1 MQSMLNQ
8 CLHEAWP
15 RGRLRGLSCGSNTPA
30 PRQSFG
36 YRLMAVGVLAGPTT
50 EDVTA
55 SIDEAQDQ
63 ALKASESNRYAVEM
77 AASDVKESLKKE
89 K

>member
-1 MQSMLNQ
+1 M
-8 CLHEAWP
+8 H
-15 RGRLRGLSCGSNTPA
+15 
-30 PRQSFG
+30 
-36 YRLMAVGVLAGPTT
+36 YAGPTN

-63 ALKASESNRYAVEM
+63 ALKASESNRYAVET
-77 AASDVKESLKKE
+77 AAGDVKESLKKG